1 MIFSLSLAKS
11 FSLLLNL
18 KTAKVGSPNNDG
30 PKERQN
36 MFATTRLFFMFFT
49 IAGVKKIIR
58 HIEVPT
64 VSDKI

>member
-1 MIFSLSLAKS
+1 MIFSISLAKS

-18 KTAKVGSPNNDG
+18 KTAKVGSPNNEG

-49 IAGVKKIIR
+49 IAGVKKIIC